1 MRLYTNDKG
10 AWAGTQ
16 ADARKDFGKDWREV
30 DVPTSKPD
38 LLAFLNNYGVKQS
51 DDAVIEY
58 TDASS
63 NPIHPHSWDELV
75 ARQTHQQSCSANR
88 DVREAASLNQYDVKD
103 VVLNCPR
110 EALPS
115 ALGAIITRLNDQL
128 GEVA

>member
-1 MRLYTNDKG
+1 MRLYTNSKG

-16 ADARKDFGKDWREV
+16 ADARKEFGKDWREV
-30 DVPTSKPD
+30 DVPTDKQN
-38 LLAFLNNYGVKQS
+38 LLGFLNNYH
-51 DDAVIEY
+51 AF
-58 TDASS
+58 TDPMPD
-63 NPIHPHSWDELV
+63 PIVMKDGRPALNLGGG
-75 ARQTHQQSCSANR
+75 THQQSCSANR
-88 DVREAASLNQYDVKD
+88 DVREAASLNRYDVAD

>member
-58 TDASS
+58 MDAVNDFDTSPS
-63 NPIHPHSWDELV
+63 
-75 ARQTHQQSCSANR
+75 QTHQQSCSANR
-88 DVREAASLNQYDVKD
+88 DVRESASLNQYDVKD

>member
-30 DVPTSKPD
+30 DVPTNKPD

-51 DDAVIEY
+51 DDAAIEY

-75 ARQTHQQSCSANR
+75 SRKTHQQSCSANR
-88 DVREAASLNQYDVKD
+88 DVREAASLNKYDVAD
-103 VVLNCPR
+103 VVLNCPKQHL
-110 EALPS
+110 AS
-115 ALGAIITRLNDQL
+115 ALAAIISRLNDQL
-128 GEVA
+128 GEI

>member
-30 DVPTSKPD
+30 DVPTDKQS
-38 LLAFLNNYGVKQS
+38 LLGFLNVH
-51 DDAVIEY
+51 AVGG
-58 TDASS
+58 
-63 NPIHPHSWDELV
+63 NPMPDPIVMKDGRPHLNLGGG
-75 ARQTHQQSCSANR
+75 THQQSCSANR
-88 DVREAASLNQYDVKD
+88 DVRESASLNRYDVAD